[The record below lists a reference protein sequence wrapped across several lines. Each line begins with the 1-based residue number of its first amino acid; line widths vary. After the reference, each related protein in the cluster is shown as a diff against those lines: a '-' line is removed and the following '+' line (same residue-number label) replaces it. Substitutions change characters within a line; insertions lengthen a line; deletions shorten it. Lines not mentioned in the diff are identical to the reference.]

1 MKGLVETMETECVVS
16 SKAFR
21 PEDTS
26 ALLLDE
32 EPLLEMS
39 HSVHAINFTKI

>member
-1 MKGLVETMETECVVS
+1 MKGLFETIETECVVS

-21 PEDTS
+21 LEDTS

-32 EPLLEMS
+32 DPLLETS
-39 HSVHAINFTKI
+39 SSVHLVLGS